1 MDPRRVLI
9 VDDDPDSREV
19 YAEYLRYRGFDT
31 RDASTGA
38 EALDSVAQWDPH
50 VVVMDMRLPDADGAR
65 IARQIRQDRQTPPI
79 IVALSAC
86 VVDGEIAAALTSGC
100 DTFLAKPCLP
110 DRLATEIRRLLRA
123 RAVA

>member
-9 VDDDPDSREV
+9 VDEDRDNREV

-31 RDASTGA
+31 TEASTGA
-38 EALDSVAQWDPH
+38 EAVETVARWDPH
-50 VVVMDMRLPDADGAR
+50 VVVLDMRLPDADGAQVT
-65 IARQIRQDRQTPPI
+65 RQIRQDREVPPI
-79 IVALSAC
+79 VIALSAC
-86 VVDGEIAAALTSGC
+86 VFDGEIAAALISGC